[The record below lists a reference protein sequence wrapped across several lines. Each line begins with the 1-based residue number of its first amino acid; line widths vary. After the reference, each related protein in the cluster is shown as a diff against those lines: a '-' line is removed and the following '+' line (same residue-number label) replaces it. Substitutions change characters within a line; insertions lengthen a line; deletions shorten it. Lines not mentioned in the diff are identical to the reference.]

1 METYIGTDTQRH
13 ALVNT
18 DTHTN
23 GHRHT
28 ADTDIQRHTS
38 TPVDTQVLVRWICPI
53 AHILAPISL
62 GT

>member
-1 METYIGTDTQRH
+1 METYTGTDTQRH

-38 TPVDTQVLVRWICPI
+38 TPVDTQVLVR
-53 AHILAPISL
+53 
-62 GT
+62 